1 MVEGRQHPAPGC
13 GRPSSSRIPQPL
25 DRSVPAAP
33 AAAPTDFRCLAA
45 ARAVASIGYIEGRLG
60 STIGTACTIRE
71 RRTALPRSDAVSWND
86 IAEAVASG
94 SDPGRNR
101 VNGPSILLGRKRA
114 SGFAEPKAQRR
125 ATAPKSGRGARQY
138 DGEARRPGTGGPV
151 ASASEAVV
159 TGQRLVLTEAQT
171 LRPRPCQSSGNQAPW
186 LIGPIWQQCHW
197 QMTLYRS

>member
-33 AAAPTDFRCLAA
+33 AAAPTAFRCLAA
-45 ARAVASIGYIEGRLG
+45 ARAVASIGFIEGRLG

-125 ATAPKSGRGARQY
+125 ATAPQSGVELDSMMAKLEGRAREDPSHPPRRLWSLVSVLCSQKRRLFAHARVNRQGTKRRG
-138 DGEARRPGTGGPV
+138 
-151 ASASEAVV
+151 
-159 TGQRLVLTEAQT
+159 
-171 LRPRPCQSSGNQAPW
+171 
-186 LIGPIWQQCHW
+186 
-197 QMTLYRS
+197 